1 MVITKELVLK
11 IKAKN
16 RDDVFKQISET
27 LFTNDLISK
36 KGIKNLVKGFK
47 AREAQFSTGMGGGLA
62 IPHSKCKDA
71 KEPKLVLARLEEPVE
86 WGETLDGAPVDT
98 ALAIIV
104 PEDGREDHFEILV
117 NLSKSF
123 MDENT
128 INIVKTA
135 DDNTVVDLLNK
146 IAKQ

>member
-71 KEPKLVLARLEEPVE
+71 KEPKLVLARLEEPV
-86 WGETLDGAPVDT
+86 D
-98 ALAIIV
+98 
-104 PEDGREDHFEILV
+104 
-117 NLSKSF
+117 
-123 MDENT
+123 
-128 INIVKTA
+128 
-135 DDNTVVDLLNK
+135 
-146 IAKQ
+146 

>member
-47 AREAQFSTGMGGGLA
+47 AREAQFSTVMGGGLA
-62 IPHSKCKDA
+62 IPHSNCKDA
-71 KEPKLVLARLEEPVE
+71 KEPKLVLARLEEPV
-86 WGETLDGAPVDT
+86 D
-98 ALAIIV
+98 
-104 PEDGREDHFEILV
+104 
-117 NLSKSF
+117 
-123 MDENT
+123 
-128 INIVKTA
+128 
-135 DDNTVVDLLNK
+135 
-146 IAKQ
+146 